1 MVPQGYVDLVRGIQP
16 AIDVKILPA
25 LGHMDM
31 LHVPAA
37 IDAIA
42 AAFAPP

>member
-1 MVPQGYVDLVRGIQP
+1 
-16 AIDVKILPA
+16 VKIVPG

-37 IDAIA
+37 IDAISD
-42 AAFAPP
+42 AFKAK